1 MSERRAVL
9 VVPEIPAPPRSGNA
23 WRDLQQLE
31 VLRRLGFAVHVVAA
45 RPRWDLS
52 APEEA
57 TAAQALGGGVS
68 YLDGGRESPVEALVA
83 TLARKASYL
92 ALPTAHPF
100 GWWLPRNLAPAAA
113 ALAGGAADVLVIRS
127 IFVHEIP
134 ALRRVWPGRIVVDC
148 HDADVHLARE
158 LIKTVRGLAR
168 LGPWANLVGVRRT
181 IARFLPLADEVWAV
195 SAEDAARLAREAPGA
210 RVLVVPSGMDRARAA
225 VAAQPGL
232 DGRALLVANFGY
244 GPNARGADWLLRLVW
259 PTVRSRIPAATLAC
273 VGARM
278 APALQRLAAATPGT
292 EVCGQIPDLA
302 PRLRDAAV
310 VLVPVLEGGGT
321 RLKIV
326 EAWSQGKAVVTT
338 AKGIEGLPT
347 PPDAVAIADDPAA
360 FARAAAALLID
371 GARRHALGTRA
382 LAVFAEQLSWEV
394 AARVVATRSM
404 IAASAPQPR
413 TAAAP

>member
-1 MSERRAVL
+1 
-9 VVPEIPAPPRSGNA
+9 
-23 WRDLQQLE
+23 
-31 VLRRLGFAVHVVAA
+31 
-45 RPRWDLS
+45 
-52 APEEA
+52 
-57 TAAQALGGGVS
+57 
-68 YLDGGRESPVEALVA
+68 
-83 TLARKASYL
+83 
-92 ALPTAHPF
+92 
-100 GWWLPRNLAPAAA
+100 
-113 ALAGGAADVLVIRS
+113 
-127 IFVHEIP
+127 
-134 ALRRVWPGRIVVDC
+134 
-148 HDADVHLARE
+148 
-158 LIKTVRGLAR
+158 
-168 LGPWANLVGVRRT
+168 
-181 IARFLPLADEVWAV
+181 
-195 SAEDAARLAREAPGA
+195 
-210 RVLVVPSGMDRARAA
+210 VLVVPSGMDRARAA

-232 DGRALLVANFGY
+232 DGCALLVANFGY